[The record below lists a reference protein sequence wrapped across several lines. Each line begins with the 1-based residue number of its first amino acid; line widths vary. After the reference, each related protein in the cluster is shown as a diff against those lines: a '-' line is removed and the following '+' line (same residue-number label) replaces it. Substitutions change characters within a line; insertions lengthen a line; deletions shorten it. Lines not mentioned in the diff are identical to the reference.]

1 MTSCGITKKYKTPEM
16 ETQGLYRT
24 EAGYKDSLKAL
35 SALPME
41 TFFTDSLLNGYL
53 DEAMAKNHDM
63 RIAFERI
70 QIAGAMF
77 KQSKRAFL
85 PTLQGNASVA
95 RSKLSF
101 TQGYGLVDNVTQY
114 DISLT
119 TSWEADIWGK
129 LGADPRGQHHLN
141 SQEVVLQKSLL
152 VQSCCYG

>member
-1 MTSCGITKKYKTPEM
+1 MNNLTTMKTYRNHILLLLISFLFMTSCGITKKYKTPEM

-70 QIAGAMF
+70 H
-77 KQSKRAFL
+77 
-85 PTLQGNASVA
+85 LQWLDHEL
-95 RSKLSF
+95 RL
-101 TQGYGLVDNVTQY
+101 
-114 DISLT
+114 
-119 TSWEADIWGK
+119 
-129 LGADPRGQHHLN
+129 
-141 SQEVVLQKSLL
+141 
-152 VQSCCYG
+152 

>member
-1 MTSCGITKKYKTPEM
+1 M

-77 KQSKRAFL
+77 KQWC
-85 PTLQGNASVA
+85 N
-95 RSKLSF
+95 
-101 TQGYGLVDNVTQY
+101 
-114 DISLT
+114 
-119 TSWEADIWGK
+119 
-129 LGADPRGQHHLN
+129 
-141 SQEVVLQKSLL
+141 
-152 VQSCCYG
+152 